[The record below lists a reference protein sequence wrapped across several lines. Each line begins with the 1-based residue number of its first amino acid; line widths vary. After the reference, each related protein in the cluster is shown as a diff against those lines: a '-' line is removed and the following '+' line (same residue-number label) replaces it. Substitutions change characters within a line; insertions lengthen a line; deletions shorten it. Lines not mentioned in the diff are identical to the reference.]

1 MAKVQRRVVK
11 RTRRQGLSTGQILMI
26 LGGTIVV
33 VAVLAFLFW
42 PKPTVVVA
50 GDPQGLVMC
59 GSVPCPAKGDPN
71 APVKMVDVS
80 SFTCSHCRDYSLT
93 IEPKIDEQYI
103 KTGKVYYIAH
113 VMGFDSL
120 AQQLGAAALCA
131 NDQGK
136 YWEYGALLFQNFGRT
151 DAASLSSFAQQAG
164 LDTQAFATCVNSGK
178 HIKDASDSSNSAM
191 SAGVDATPSFYLNGV
206 LAVRGA
212 LPFSCKPG
220 TPECSAGDFQ
230 SRIEQALKGGK

>member
-33 VAVLAFLFW
+33 VVVLAYLLW
-42 PKPTVVVA
+42 PRPKVVIA

-59 GSVPCPAKGDPN
+59 GSVACPAKGDPN

-80 SFTCSHCRDYSLT
+80 SFTCSHCRDYTLT

-113 VMGFDSL
+113 VLGFDSQ

-136 YWEYGALLFQNFGRT
+136 YWEYGALLFQNFGRV
-151 DAASLSSFAQQAG
+151 DSASLASFAQQAG

-178 HIKDASDSSNSAM
+178 HVKDAADSSDSAM
-191 SAGVDATPSFYLNGV
+191 SAGVDATPSFFLNGK
-206 LAVRGA
+206 LAVQGA
-212 LPFSCKPG
+212 VPFSCKPG

-230 SRIEQALKGGK
+230 SRIEEALKGSK